1 MQKGLHAE
9 ETLLATVQVHE
20 GLVSDCCWSS
30 RSSTCPAPTAI
41 GPVSS
46 KDGSSAS
53 RRELSLIS
61 CSYDGTLSVLQASWA
76 GACMPVRDMLQFS
89 LAAVHGHCGTQM

>member
-1 MQKGLHAE
+1 M
-9 ETLLATVQVHE
+9 TVQVHE

-30 RSSTCPAPTAI
+30 RSSTCPAPSAI

-76 GACMPVRDMLQFS
+76 GACVPVRHATVFIGCCPRAS
-89 LAAVHGHCGTQM
+89 KHCGTQV